1 LDFSSFDFHPDLL
14 DSIDAL
20 NYKSATPIQEQAIP
34 IIMEG
39 RDIIGTAQTG
49 TGKTAAFL
57 LPVIDYIVRSGESG
71 YVQALIIVPT
81 RELAQQIDKAISAFS
96 YFTGI
101 SSVAVYGGGDGKSF
115 AQEKTAL
122 SGGADIVV
130 ATPGRLIAHI
140 NLGYVNFSDIQFLV
154 LDEADRMLDMGFKP
168 DLLKIIRIINPNR
181 QSLLFS
187 ATMPDGVLKLGRSL
201 TKNAATVSIALSKPA
216 EGVSQSAYLVK
227 EDLKLDLVQEL
238 LRDAQGQRILIFGST
253 KQSVSRLYQKLKS
266 KNMNV
271 GTISSDIEQDQR
283 EQVMLDYRNGKLDI
297 LVATDVLSRGIHVD
311 GIDLVINYDVPHD
324 AEDYVHRIGRTA
336 RAASIGAAITL
347 VSSKDMVKLKR
358 IEKLIGKPVPKIPV
372 PERMMPKEER
382 RARPAADA
390 KSSEKTENRDSRASF
405 KGERN
410 RNTPAGPTKQGAENK
425 PNSEGAKKK
434 RNRWKKKKSV
444 TFLCVYFFRNFFT
457 FIAKV
462 FHPLTSGL
470 RLWRTRL

>member
-1 LDFSSFDFHPDLL
+1 MDFSSFDFHPDLL
-14 DSIDAL
+14 DSIDSL
-20 NYKSATPIQEQAIP
+20 NYKSATPIQEKAIP

-57 LPVIDYIVRSGESG
+57 LPIIDHIVRSGESG
-71 YVQALIIVPT
+71 FVQALVIVPT

-101 SSVAVYGGGDGKSF
+101 SSMAIYGGGDGKSF
-115 AQEKTAL
+115 AQEKTAIT
-122 SGGADIVV
+122 GGADILV

-140 NLGYVNFSDIQFLV
+140 NLGYVDFSDTHFLV

-168 DLLKIIRIINPNR
+168 DLLKIIRKINPNR

-201 TKNAATVSIALSKPA
+201 TRNAAMVSIALSKPA
-216 EGVSQSAYLVK
+216 EGVTQSAFLVK
-227 EDLKLDLVQEL
+227 EDQKLDLVQEL

-266 KNMNV
+266 KKMNV

-336 RAASIGAAITL
+336 RAASKGAAITL
-347 VSSKDMVKLKR
+347 VSSKDMMKLKR
-358 IEKLIGKPVPKIPV
+358 IEKLIGKAVPKMPLPDHLIPKS
-372 PERMMPKEER
+372 ERATK
-382 RARPAADA
+382 PASDV
-390 KSSEKTENRDSRASF
+390 KRDEKTEGKNPRGPF
-405 KGERN
+405 KAKQNQNAPQEPTP
-410 RNTPAGPTKQGAENK
+410 NTETEAP
-425 PNSEGAKKK
+425 
-434 RNRWKKKKSV
+434 KKKKS
-444 TFLCVYFFRNFFT
+444 RWRKKKS
-457 FIAKV
+457 AS
-462 FHPLTSGL
+462 SGPKD
-470 RLWRTRL
+470 TKPQM